1 MKSAVSI
8 KGTREG
14 LTITLGAGEF
24 EDLVTEL
31 SEHLKTQGAFFRGG
45 RVALQIG
52 DHIIDERGLTQLS
65 EMLAQYEMVLRTVV
79 SSNPMS
85 QMAVHALG
93 LRLLEPNPSEAPAP
107 AAPEAAAPLADGSA
121 QSADHAKPAE
131 PTPTATKP
139 VVARPTSALEGTK
152 GVLIRHLVRS
162 GQVIRHTGHVVIIG
176 DVNVGAEI
184 IAGGDIVIWGR
195 LFGTVHAGAM
205 GDDSA
210 VVCALD
216 FSPLQLR
223 IGNHVARPG
232 EEVRPAKRSPEVASV
247 RDNLIM
253 VQPWDMMTLL
263 GV

>member
-1 MKSAVSI
+1 MKGAVSI

-14 LTITLGAGEF
+14 LTITLGRGEF
-24 EDLVTEL
+24 DDLLGEL

-93 LRLLEPNPSEAPAP
+93 LRLLEPSPAETPPQLAPETAAFASEAAP
-107 AAPEAAAPLADGSA
+107 PSDQTKL
-121 QSADHAKPAE
+121 AE
-131 PTPTATKP
+131 PSPTPKP
-139 VVARPTSALEGTK
+139 SAIRPANALEGTK

-162 GQVIRHTGHVVIIG
+162 GQVVRHTGHVVIIG

-232 EEVRPAKRSPEVASV
+232 EEARPAQRSPEVASV

>member
-1 MKSAVSI
+1 MKNAVSI

-14 LTITLGAGEF
+14 LTITLGQGEF
-24 EDLVTEL
+24 DDLLAEL

-52 DHIIDERGLTQLS
+52 DYGIDEHGLTQLN
-65 EMLAQYEMVLRTVV
+65 EMLSHYEMVLRTVV
-79 SSNPMS
+79 SSNPVS
-85 QMAVHALG
+85 QMAVRALG
-93 LRLLEPNPSEAPAP
+93 LRLLEPTPVETPAPPAADAVAPRAGEPAP
-107 AAPEAAAPLADGSA
+107 AGDRGR
-121 QSADHAKPAE
+121 PAE
-131 PTPTATKP
+131 PSSSARTIA
-139 VVARPTSALEGTK
+139 ARPASALEGTK

-184 IAGGDIVIWGR
+184 VAGGDIVIWGR

-232 EEVRPAKRSPEVASV
+232 EDARPAKRSAEVASV
-247 RDNLIM
+247 RDNLIV